1 MEFFAEIVNNLVNNI
16 LVNNFEFRHGLR
28 GQCDLNSLYVI
39 SAFTV
44 THIYLLEHKKNSFLP
59 IQEIPFSVL
68 RYYLPK

>member
-28 GQCDLNSLYVI
+28 GQFDLNSLYVI
-39 SAFTV
+39 SAFTI